1 MLLVVSVVV
10 GVRGLDGKLST
21 AAVLSEMLSGPLW
34 LLVVVG
40 VTAGVKL
47 LGVLSV
53 GLVVLLVLGVVLVCV
68 APSAA
73 TSSVLIAP
81 MNTTA
86 GVKPL
91 RAADRSVGG
100 GEKGGGE

>member
-1 MLLVVSVVV
+1 
-10 GVRGLDGKLST
+10 
-21 AAVLSEMLSGPLW
+21 MLSGPLW

-53 GLVVLLVLGVVLVCV
+53 GLVVLLVLGVVLICV

-100 GEKGGGE
+100 REKGGGGK